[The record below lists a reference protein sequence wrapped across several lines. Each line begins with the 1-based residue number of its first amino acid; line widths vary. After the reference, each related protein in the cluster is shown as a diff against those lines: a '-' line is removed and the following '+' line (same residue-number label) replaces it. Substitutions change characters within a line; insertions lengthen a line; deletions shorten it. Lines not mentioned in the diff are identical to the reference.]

1 MIEFWDAYDENRSLL
16 DHKLIR
22 GNPIPNGEYHLVVN
36 IFIVTENG
44 EILVTR
50 RHPDKPFPLFWEC
63 TGGSVTAGEDS
74 ITGAIR
80 EVEEEIGLSLSAE
93 KFKLVKSERRHN
105 DFLDTY
111 LVITDID
118 LTELKL
124 QDEEV
129 IDAKL
134 VSYEEYK
141 NMHIQGF
148 LVPNLDYFYKIYESR
163 E

>member
-1 MIEFWDAYDENRSLL
+1 MIEFWDAYDETRNQL

-22 GNPIPNGEYHLVVN
+22 GNPIPKGEYHLVVN
-36 IFIVTENG
+36 IFIITENG
-44 EILVTR
+44 DILVTQ
-50 RHPDKPFPLFWEC
+50 RHPDKPFALLWEC
-63 TGGSVTAGEDS
+63 TGGSVTSGEDS
-74 ITGAIR
+74 VTGAIR
-80 EVEEEIGLSLSAE
+80 EVEEEIGLTLPAE
-93 KFKLVKSERRHN
+93 KFKLVKSERRYN

-111 LVITDID
+111 LVITNID
-118 LTELKL
+118 LTKLKL

-141 NMHIQGF
+141 NMHKQGF
-148 LVPNLDYFYKIYESR
+148 LVPSLDYFYEIYESR